1 MLSATSELGS
11 RDARLA
17 DAFVSALRVQ
27 SRRPPSSSTRVT
39 TAAAAAAAAAA
50 VSSSSTEA
58 RAEGEV
64 QHQHHQQQREEGGE
78 GERGRIDAAA
88 PLQRQPPPHRHSTLG
103 YLCAAVWSAARDAD
117 FRAELFDAGA
127 VQAVAAATA
136 TDGDHLRA
144 SRADH
149 PAIIKN
155 EFAVSALWW
164 GGCKLTLFDPR
175 LERRT
180 VSNS

>member
-17 DAFVSALRVQ
+17 SAFVSAVRVQ
-27 SRRPPSSSTRVT
+27 SRRPLSSSTRVT
-39 TAAAAAAAAAA
+39 AAADAAAAT
-50 VSSSSTEA
+50 VSSSSMEA
-58 RAEGEV
+58 RGEEREE
-64 QHQHHQQQREEGGE
+64 HQQQQQQQQQQRVEGGE
-78 GERGRIDAAA
+78 GERVRVDADAAAAA
-88 PLQRQPPPHRHSTLG
+88 PLQRQAPPHRHSVLG

-127 VQAVAAATA
+127 VQAIAAATA

-164 GGCKLTLFDPR
+164 GECELGLFDP
-175 LERRT
+175 
-180 VSNS
+180 